1 MKNVSLLIATT
12 AIGLTACCPVAFQCA
27 KVTVQPRQTVPAPL
41 LVNHPVPEW
50 SGKTLRDALEYA
62 VDSNDA
68 ALRCEADRS
77 SIRQT
82 QVLEA
87 K

>member
-1 MKNVSLLIATT
+1 MYSLRTITCVT
-12 AIGLTACCPVAFQCA
+12 CAIIQGCCPVAFQCQ

-50 SGKTLRDALEYA
+50 KGKTLRDALEYA

-68 ALRCEADRS
+68 AMRCEADRS
-77 SIRQT
+77 NIRQT
-82 QVLEA
+82 QVPEG